1 MMSYNFWGVILG
13 PKWGY
18 NLHER
23 FQEETEMKKHIFG
36 LGIMFVG
43 AVLMF
48 VFMSSEVYGASILP
62 PFVPEVR
69 WESLLMIYAVVITF
83 LVLVTVVVT
92 SVVKKMQLS
101 KVLRIGES

>member
-1 MMSYNFWGVILG
+1 MVWAEQAIITIIGLILG
-13 PKWGY
+13 SWMGQR
-18 NLHER
+18 L
-23 FQEETEMKKHIFG
+23 T
-36 LGIMFVG
+36 
-43 AVLMF
+43 AVVMP
-48 VFMSSEVYGASILP
+48 FMSSEVYGASILP

-69 WESLLMIYAVVITF
+69 WGSVLMIYAVVITF